1 MFDKYPLIAFGIFLL
16 IILIMKI
23 AI

>member
-1 MFDKYPLIAFGIFLL
+1 MFDKYPLIALGIFLL
-16 IILIMKI
+16 IMLIMKI

>member
-1 MFDKYPLIAFGIFLL
+1 MFDKYPLIALGIFLL